1 MKGMDYSSSPG
12 STITQ
17 VARFPSRHAR
27 ERRLTQLEAAFQ
39 LRPAMAHDLEFARNL
54 TRDNMLRYYIE
65 YDLLWLDEAFDQA
78 WSGRENWII
87 LRSDARLGF
96 CSLSRD
102 AKAVYIRE
110 LQVQEQYRGQ
120 GAGAW
125 VIEAVV
131 ARTCE
136 LRRSAYEGVRHL
148 ADASCT
154 RSRSNVGRSGTARA
168 AETVR
173 RGRTSSTRSQNIQR

>member
-1 MKGMDYSSSPG
+1 
-12 STITQ
+12 
-17 VARFPSRHAR
+17 
-27 ERRLTQLEAAFQ
+27 
-39 LRPAMAHDLEFARNL
+39 MAHDMEFARNL

-136 LRRSAYEGVRHL
+136 LRRSALRLTVFKNNPAQALYR
-148 ADASCT
+148 
-154 RSRSNVGRSGTARA
+154 RSGFVVVGDDDCFLMMQREAGRS
-168 AETVR
+168 
-173 RGRTSSTRSQNIQR
+173 